1 VTASPRGRADLY
13 VALTRTTRR
22 LGLISLG
29 ELPRD
34 LKTVMDQVQ

>member
-1 VTASPRGRADLY
+1 LY

-22 LGLISLG
+22 LGLISPG